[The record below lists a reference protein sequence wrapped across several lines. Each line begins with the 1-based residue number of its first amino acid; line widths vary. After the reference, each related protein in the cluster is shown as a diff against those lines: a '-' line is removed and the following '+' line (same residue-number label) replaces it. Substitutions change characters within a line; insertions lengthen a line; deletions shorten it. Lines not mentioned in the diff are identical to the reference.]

1 MGIRRK
7 VIAYSRGN
15 DLGFFWEFYRWQKKV
30 KKGFLFDIL
39 TFFMSRSAHNHGG
52 YVGVDARL
60 GENISLPHGLHGI
73 FISRYAFVGDNCLI
87 YQNVTIGQAGGLC
100 APQIGDGCLIGAG
113 AVIVGD
119 IRIGNH
125 VKIGA
130 GAVVSRDVPDYCT
143 VVSQPP
149 RIIVPGLRGQQK
161 VI

>member
-1 MGIRRK
+1 MMGIRRK

-87 YQNVTIGQAGGLC
+87 YQNVTIGEVNRK
-100 APQIGDGCLIGAG
+100 APVIGDNCLIGAG
-113 AVIVGD
+113 AVLIGD
-119 IRIGNH
+119 IKIGSF

-130 GAVVSRDVPDYCT
+130 GAVVNTDIPDHCA
-143 VVSQPP
+143 VVSQPV
-149 RIIVPGLRGQQK
+149 RILL
-161 VI
+161 